1 MAWGNIRESN
11 DIFESLDALEHDS
24 VRALLASVLIE
35 ETDLDIENIYSLL
48 FQDGSAI
55 MWH

>member
-1 MAWGNIRESN
+1 MAWGNVPESD
-11 DIFESLDALEHDS
+11 DIIESLDALEQDD
-24 VRALLASVLIE
+24 VRALLASVLMQ
-35 ETDLDIENIYSLL
+35 ETDLDADNIYSLL

>member
-1 MAWGNIRESN
+1 MAWGNVPESD
-11 DIFESLDALEHDS
+11 DIIESLDALEQDD
-24 VRALLASVLIE
+24 VRALLASV
-35 ETDLDIENIYSLL
+35 L

>member
-24 VRALLASVLIE
+24 LRALLASVLMQ

>member
-1 MAWGNIRESN
+1 MAWGNVPESD
-11 DIFESLDALEHDS
+11 DIIESLDALEQDD
-24 VRALLASVLIE
+24 VI
-35 ETDLDIENIYSLL
+35 

>member
-1 MAWGNIRESN
+1 MAWGNIQES
-11 DIFESLDALEHDS
+11 DILEPLDTLEQDD
-24 VRALLASVLIE
+24 VRAILASVLMQ
-35 ETDLDIENIYSLL
+35 ETDLDVDNIYSLL